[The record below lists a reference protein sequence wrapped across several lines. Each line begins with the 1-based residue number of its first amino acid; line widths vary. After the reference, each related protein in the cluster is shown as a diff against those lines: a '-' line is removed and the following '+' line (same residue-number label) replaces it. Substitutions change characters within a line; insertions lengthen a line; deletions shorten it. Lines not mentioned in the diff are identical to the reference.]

1 MSDRRRD
8 SDLPPDLL
16 EAIDGLVRAAEQY
29 GWAARS
35 AASGTPAEET
45 TNAEALGLAKLK
57 MAAAQRIKGELVR
70 KIHAHASR
78 MFEDGC
84 ELGRSS
90 AKATR

>member
-35 AASGTPAEET
+35 AASGTPAG
-45 TNAEALGLAKLK
+45 GLAKLK